1 MLQTKITV
9 QSQSTGS
16 LFIHY
21 SLFTIGMESGNDFGD
36 NEKWHLI
43 VLD

>member
-1 MLQTKITV
+1 MLQTKITA
-9 QSQSTGS
+9 QSQSMGP

-21 SLFTIGMESGNDFGD
+21 SLFTIGTESGNGFGD

>member
-1 MLQTKITV
+1 MLQTKITA

-21 SLFTIGMESGNDFGD
+21 SLFTIGTESGNDFGD